1 MKSKLLHQENG
12 FRTFAVVFD
21 KNEAVREPLLAFAR
35 EQEISG
41 AQVTAIG
48 AFSEAT
54 LAYFD
59 RQTRQYKEIP
69 VQEQVEVLSFAGNL
83 GRQDGKSMLHAHA
96 VVSRVDGTTLG
107 GHFLRGKVWPTLEM
121 IILETPQFLHRVHDE
136 ETGLALIDLTA

>member
-12 FRTFAVVFD
+12 FRTFAVVFE
-21 KNEAVREPLLAFAR
+21 KNEDVREPLLAFAGA
-35 EQEISG
+35 QGISG

-48 AFSEAT
+48 AFNEAT

-59 RQTRQYKEIP
+59 RQSRQYKDIP

-83 GRQDGKSMLHAHA
+83 GRQNGNPMLHAH
-96 VVSRVDGTTLG
+96 VVVGKADGTALG
-107 GHFLRGKVWPTLEM
+107 GHFLQAKVWPTLEM

-136 ETGLALIDLTA
+136 ETGLALIDLSV